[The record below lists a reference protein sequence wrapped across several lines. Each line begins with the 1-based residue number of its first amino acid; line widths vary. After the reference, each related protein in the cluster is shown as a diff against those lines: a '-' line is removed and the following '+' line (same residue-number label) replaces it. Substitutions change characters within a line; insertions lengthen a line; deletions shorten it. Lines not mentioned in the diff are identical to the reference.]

1 MFICHISKCKPT
13 PSRLQSAQL
22 RSDSTPYRL
31 AQNYVRSG
39 RIIVG
44 VYSPSW
50 IPCNILLTRII
61 YRMKPRP
68 NLIIIQ
74 EPLYFQFGTPLGV
87 PKSFRGEIKNEP
99 SCLQRPRIICLI
111 SFIYT
116 SLYLSIVHRQSLY
129 FSLYPLKLLSC
140 FCLNK

>member
-50 IPCNILLTRII
+50 MPCNILLTRII
-61 YRMKPRP
+61 YRTKHHETRP

-74 EPLYFQFGTPLGV
+74 EPLYFEFG
-87 PKSFRGEIKNEP
+87 RGPEIVKGG
-99 SCLQRPRIICLI
+99 
-111 SFIYT
+111 T
-116 SLYLSIVHRQSLY
+116 
-129 FSLYPLKLLSC
+129 
-140 FCLNK
+140 